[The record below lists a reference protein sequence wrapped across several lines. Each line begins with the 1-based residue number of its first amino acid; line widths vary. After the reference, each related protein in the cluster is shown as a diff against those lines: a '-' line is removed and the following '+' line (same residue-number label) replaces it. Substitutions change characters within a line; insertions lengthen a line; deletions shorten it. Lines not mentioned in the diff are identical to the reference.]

1 MTKITG
7 QALLQHRT
15 NCLAQGMT
23 AGEIVR
29 SAGYIGQ
36 RKDGSERLQFT
47 EYYENVLIAKGE
59 MFRIKMDVAEFTP
72 QGLQPVWGYS
82 FTTCNKNHQSIARKV
97 RELTQLTNVKC
108 NRTVKD
114 GVIRLQPKGTN
125 EIIAYT
131 LPA

>member
-29 SAGYIGQ
+29 SAGYAVQ

-47 EYYENVLIAKGE
+47 EYYENILIAKGE
-59 MFRIKMDVAEFTP
+59 MFRIKIDVAEFTP

-82 FTTCNKNHQSIARKV
+82 FTTTTNNPQSIARKV

>member
-1 MTKITG
+1 MIKLTG
-7 QALLQHRT
+7 SALLAHREA
-15 NCLAQGMT
+15 CRA
-23 AGEIVR
+23 AGVSNAIIVR
-29 SAGYIGQ
+29 SAGYIGT
-36 RKDGSERLQFT
+36 RKDGSERIQFT

-59 MFRIKMDVAEFTP
+59 MFRIKIDVAEFTP

-82 FTTCNKNHQSIARKV
+82 FTTTTNNPQSIARKV

-125 EIIAYT
+125 EMIAYT